1 MDRSTQWSL
10 LFVLVYLVTY
20 SAKAQTC
27 ISTGNGNWNNT
38 ASWNCNGVNRLP
50 TCGDTILVGADD
62 RITVSN
68 QNNYEACGSP
78 ISIDVAGELAFT
90 NGNKLELP
98 CGSLLSVQDG
108 GVVFKSSPGGGTS
121 TLISICETNIWT
133 AGDGPLNG
141 PTSFG
146 GFVLPVEL
154 ISFKIEAQGADAIRL
169 IWETALEVN
178 NDFFTI
184 YNSGKEGEW
193 LLIDEVKGAGNSN
206 IPKQYQH
213 ELGREVIQGSTLKLM
228 QTDYDGTVETVGYAR
243 LFEELAEAP
252 QFVFWPNPT
261 TGIINVDVSD
271 LSGDVKINLYS
282 HEGAPIQEWLVNS
295 DLITATI
302 QIDVPGL
309 QRGIYLLQVV
319 DAYKSL
325 QARILY
331 K

>member
-10 LFVLVYLVTY
+10 FFVLAFLVAN
-20 SAKAQTC
+20 SARSQTC
-27 ISTGNGNWNNT
+27 ISAGDGNWNNT

-50 TCGDTILVGADD
+50 TCGDTILVSADD

-78 ISIDVAGELAFT
+78 ISLDVAGELAFT

-154 ISFKIEAQGADAIRL
+154 NSFKIEAEGANAIRL
-169 IWETALEVN
+169 IWETATEVN

-193 LLIDEVKGAGNSN
+193 LALDVVKGAGNSN
-206 IPKQYQH
+206 VPKEYQY
-213 ELGREVIQGSTLKLM
+213 EISREAIHGSVFKLM

-243 LFEELAEAP
+243 LFEALESAP

-261 TGIINVDVSD
+261 TGIINVDVSN
-271 LSGDVKINLYS
+271 LSGDVKINLFS
-282 HEGAPIQEWLVNS
+282 NEGAPIQEWLVNS
-295 DLITATI
+295 DLVTAVV
-302 QIDVPGL
+302 QVDVPGL
-309 QRGIYLLQVV
+309 QRGIYILQVM
-319 DAYKSL
+319 DAHTSL
-325 QARILY
+325 QARIIF